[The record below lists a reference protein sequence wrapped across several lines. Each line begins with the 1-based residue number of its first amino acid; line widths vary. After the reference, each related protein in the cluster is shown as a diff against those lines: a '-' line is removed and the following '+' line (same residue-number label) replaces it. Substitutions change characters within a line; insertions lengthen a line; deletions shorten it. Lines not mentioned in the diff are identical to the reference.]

1 MYFMIPFLSILG
13 DPRAVSRGEGEKK
26 MAKKKIG
33 GKKVEETF
41 SPESPRLFLCF
52 GIMQVTF

>member
-1 MYFMIPFLSILG
+1 
-13 DPRAVSRGEGEKK
+13 